1 MTLSCKDP
9 NYQQNK
15 TQKNLSLLLARVS
28 TDIVETEESRLL
40 AEI

>member
-15 TQKNLSLLLARVS
+15 TQKTLSLLLARVS
-28 TDIVETEESRLL
+28 TDVETEESGLL

>member
-15 TQKNLSLLLARVS
+15 TQKTLSLLLARVS
-28 TDIVETEESRLL
+28 TDVETEERRLL